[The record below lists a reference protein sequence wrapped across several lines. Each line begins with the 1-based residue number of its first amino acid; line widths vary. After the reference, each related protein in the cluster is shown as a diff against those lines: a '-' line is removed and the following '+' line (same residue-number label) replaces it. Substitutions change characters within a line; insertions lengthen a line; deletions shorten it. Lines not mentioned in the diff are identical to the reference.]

1 MKLRVEDVSFNYAGC
16 APVLRG
22 VNLQADGGEVLGLL
36 GPNGSGKTT
45 LLRLMTGSIAPTA
58 GRVTLGGQDID
69 AFRPRAL
76 AKVLAFVPQSASP
89 PDGFTALDVALMGR
103 NAHIPRFAQESAQDI
118 SIARDAMRRTGVEAL
133 SESLASEI
141 SGGEWQ
147 RLLIARA
154 LAQQPQTLLLD
165 EPVSNLDVRHQ
176 LETMRLLRALAGDG
190 IAVVCVM
197 HDINLA
203 ARFCDRIAVLH
214 AGTLKADGA
223 PQEVLTEAL
232 LYEVYGVRGT
242 VTRGAYVRFE
252 PD

>member
-45 LLRLMTGSIAPTA
+45 LLRLMTGSIVPTA

-69 AFRPRAL
+69 VFRPRAL

-118 SIARDAMRRTGVEAL
+118 SIARDARMPSVPICGQSL
-133 SESLASEI
+133 SVKSSLPPASE
-141 SGGEWQ
+141 
-147 RLLIARA
+147 
-154 LAQQPQTLLLD
+154 
-165 EPVSNLDVRHQ
+165 
-176 LETMRLLRALAGDG
+176 
-190 IAVVCVM
+190 
-197 HDINLA
+197 A
-203 ARFCDRIAVLH
+203 AEIR
-214 AGTLKADGA
+214 T
-223 PQEVLTEAL
+223 
-232 LYEVYGVRGT
+232 
-242 VTRGAYVRFE
+242 
-252 PD
+252 